1 MSPARV
7 SEYEVFTRELCR
19 RLVDVIAERGTGD
32 AAAEYAQQ
40 IPVRVIGHILGVPE
54 SMSATFTEWVRDVLE
69 FANDAERRR
78 HGVVSI
84 VTYLQ
89 GAIAERQANPQDDF
103 ISELLQA
110 EHEGG
115 PIGLP
120 VVMGMC
126 ALLLVAGVDT
136 TWSSIGS
143 TMWHLATHPEDRR
156 RLVAEPELMP
166 TAIEEFLRAY
176 APVTMARRL
185 SDDVEFG
192 GCPMKAGDRILMN
205 FPAANRDPDVFP
217 DADKVILD
225 RLHNRHV
232 AFGAGI
238 HRCAG
243 SNLARMEI
251 RVAVEEWLERM
262 PDFEVTDAALVT
274 WAGGQVRGPRSL
286 PIRVN

>member
-1 MSPARV
+1 
-7 SEYEVFTRELCR
+7 
-19 RLVDVIAERGTGD
+19 
-32 AAAEYAQQ
+32 
-40 IPVRVIGHILGVPE
+40 
-54 SMSATFTEWVRDVLE
+54 
-69 FANDAERRR
+69 
-78 HGVVSI
+78 
-84 VTYLQ
+84 
-89 GAIAERQANPQDDF
+89 
-103 ISELLQA
+103 
-110 EHEGG
+110 
-115 PIGLP
+115 
-120 VVMGMC
+120 
-126 ALLLVAGVDT
+126 
-136 TWSSIGS
+136 
-143 TMWHLATHPEDRR
+143 MWHLATHADDRR

-185 SDDVEFG
+185 SDDVDFG

-251 RVAVEEWLERM
+251 RVAVEEWLARM
-262 PDFEVTDAALVT
+262 PDFEVTDPALVT
-274 WAGGQVRGPRSL
+274 WAGGQVPRTTIHPHSGQLSTDTKHIEPAAEGGWIRRLWPFLAAHKRDVVIALGASVVGQAANGVGPDRAEGSRRRRDRASHPRRQHRGCSCCWRCRCSRSASRSCGVGSVAESASGCSTDCARRSS
-286 PIRVN
+286 IG